1 MRTGKIN
8 PFIFREYDIRG
19 KAAVDFPDEVVELL
33 GLSLGTY
40 FQQRDERDVVVCHD
54 NRASSPRLNV
64 ALNKGLLASG
74 CNVIDIGE
82 NPTPVNY
89 FALKKLGKTAGV
101 MITGSHNP
109 PEDNGFKISS
119 GGNTIYGEEI
129 QRIKRIF
136 ELGQYAEGLSQLV
149 SVKIKD
155 PYVRFITSQIKLKRP
170 LKIVVDA
177 GNGTTGSLAL
187 DLYKK
192 LGCQV
197 VGLYCDSNNTFP
209 AHHPDP
215 TVPEN
220 LHDLQQVVLQVKAD
234 LGLAFDGD
242 GDRLGVV
249 DDQGN
254 IIWGD
259 VLQILFW
266 REILPQNPGTP
277 VIVEVKCSQ
286 ALVEEAK
293 RLGGKPFFYKTGHS
307 LIKAKMQEVGALF
320 TGEMSGHFFF
330 ADEYY
335 GYDDALYAG
344 ARLLRLCSQS
354 EQSLSQLLRDI
365 PSYIATPEIR
375 MVCPDDIKKKLVQR
389 IKVKMIRE
397 GYEVIDVDGV
407 RLVLPTGW
415 GLLRCSNTQPV
426 VVMRAE
432 AKDDQ
437 ELEQIIKLLKT
448 AFHETLAELVK

>member
-1 MRTGKIN
+1 MTKIKVN

-19 KAAVDFPDEVVELL
+19 KANSDFPDKTVELL

-40 FQQRDERDVVVCHD
+40 FQQRAERDVVVCHD
-54 NRASSPRLNV
+54 NRASSPRLNL

-82 NPTPVNY
+82 NPTPVSY
-89 FALKKLGKTAGV
+89 FALKNLGKTAGV

-129 QRIKRIF
+129 QKIKGIM
-136 ELGQYAEGLSQLV
+136 EAGPYTKGLSQLV
-149 SVKIKD
+149 SQRIKES
-155 PYVRFITSQIKLKRP
+155 YVRYIADQIKLKRP
-170 LKIVVDA
+170 LKLVVDA

-187 DLYKK
+187 DLYRR

-197 VGLYCDSNNTFP
+197 IGLYCESDNTFP
-209 AHHPDP
+209 VHHPDP

-220 LHDLQQVVLQVKAD
+220 LRDLQQLVLQERYD

-249 DDQGN
+249 DERGN

-259 VLQILFW
+259 ILQILFW

-307 LIKAKMQEVGALF
+307 LIKAKMKEVGALF
-320 TGEMSGHFFF
+320 TGEMSGHLFF
-330 ADEYY
+330 ADEYF

-344 ARLLRLCSQS
+344 ARLLRLISQS
-354 EQSLSQLLRDI
+354 KQSLSQLLSDI
-365 PSYIATPEIR
+365 PNYVSTPEIR
-375 MVCPDDIKKKLVQR
+375 MVCPDNVKKELIQQVKL
-389 IKVKMIRE
+389 KMVNE
-397 GYEVIDVDGV
+397 GYKVIDVDGV
-407 RLVLPTGW
+407 RVLLPDGW

-432 AKDDQ
+432 ARD
-437 ELEQIIKLLKT
+437 EQSLDHIVKLLKS
-448 AFHETLAELVK
+448 AFHETLAKFVC